1 MSASLDPFEIFYL
14 RRTLWSVVSEYR
26 RLLFDHAGLRLAEW
40 LRGGSA
46 QIIKKGA
53 GRAIYHVRHP
63 HGEFYVKHFRPS
75 TRFRSFHQRFRRDR
89 AEKEFEVAQLMRSH
103 GIPTVRPLALGERRR
118 LGILAES
125 YLVTEASPN
134 HRTLYEWIEEKWR
147 RTKSMSPAERKSLA
161 RELARLTAALHARG
175 LEHRD
180 LHERNIVVES
190 VESPERD
197 QPSFH
202 LRILDLHELR
212 QHHRL
217 AWSQT
222 LHELARLGR
231 YFSIRSSR
239 TDRLRFLTEYA
250 RRCGWSREEIASLA
264 RPIEQE
270 VIASR
275 ANFWRRRDLRP
286 IARGSHLRRDPASGA
301 IWVQSL
307 PASMTKSFI
316 DDPQGW
322 MQDNAIKW
330 WKRGRTTQV
339 AEAAI
344 QEGDRVRRVIV
355 KRYVYQPFREWIAT
369 IARDNPATRAW
380 RNGMSLRLRE
390 LPTPR
395 PLLLTHRR
403 RWGMLVESFLITER
417 VEDGLP
423 IDRYLS
429 AKCDQL
435 PAAERRPVVRA
446 FIEQVGRLLRQMHER
461 GITHPD
467 LKATNLLV
475 SESESG
481 WPPLFSFIDLDGVKT
496 WQRVPEEEMIQNL
509 ARFAVGFRSHP
520 HLTRTDRVRFLRV
533 YLGEHRFRAIWKP
546 LWRKLTLWAERK
558 IERNRRRGRFLA

>member
-1 MSASLDPFEIFYL
+1 
-14 RRTLWSVVSEYR
+14 
-26 RLLFDHAGLRLAEW
+26 
-40 LRGGSA
+40 
-46 QIIKKGA
+46 
-53 GRAIYHVRHP
+53 
-63 HGEFYVKHFRPS
+63 
-75 TRFRSFHQRFRRDR
+75 
-89 AEKEFEVAQLMRSH
+89 
-103 GIPTVRPLALGERRR
+103 LALGERRH
-118 LGILAES
+118 LGVLAES

-147 RTKSMSPAERKSLA
+147 RARSMNPSERQSLS

-180 LHERNIVVES
+180 LHERNIVVERL
-190 VESPERD
+190 ESSAVGEPG
-197 QPSFH
+197 FH

-212 QHHRL
+212 QHRQL
-217 AWSQT
+217 TWSQT

-239 TDRLRFLTEYA
+239 SDRFRFLREYA
-250 RRCGWSREEIASLA
+250 RRCGWSREEVASLG
-264 RPIEQE
+264 RQIERE
-270 VIASR
+270 VLDSR

-286 IARGSHLRRDPASGA
+286 IARGSHLRRDPVSGA
-301 IWVQSL
+301 IWAQCL
-307 PASMTKSFI
+307 PETMVESMI
-316 DDPQGW
+316 DDPHRW
-322 MQDNAIKW
+322 MEQNAIHW

-339 AEAAI
+339 AEANY
-344 QEGDRVRRVIV
+344 QDGDRTRGVIV
-355 KRYVYQPFREWIAT
+355 KRYAYQPWREWIAT

-390 LPTPR
+390 LPTPK

-417 VEDGLP
+417 VEDGVP
-423 IDRYLS
+423 VDRYLS
-429 AKCDQL
+429 EKCQRV
-435 PAAERRPVVRA
+435 PIGERRRAVCA

-475 SESESG
+475 SESKQG
-481 WPPLFSFIDLDGVKT
+481 GPARFSFIDLDGVKT

-520 HLTRTDRVRFLRV
+520 YVTRADRVRFLRV
-533 YLGEHRFRAIWKP
+533 YLGEHRFRSIWKP
-546 LWRKLTLWAERK
+546 LWRKLALWGERK